1 MSENY
6 KAALEIVKAQA
17 SVRAM
22 NVEEIGTMVQDLVK
36 KLDAISGGVE
46 IEAAQPVAAAGP
58 VMDPKKS
65 IKENAIVCLCC
76 GKSFKIL
83 TKKHLAEHGLDKKSY
98 LAQFGLKKGTTL
110 ACKALVKNRKAVM
123 AESKIWEKVP
133 AGSRGKKKAAESKPA
148 APKKAA
154 AKKAAPKKTKAA
166 PAEKS

>member
-36 KLDAISGGVE
+36 KLDALSGGIGVE
-46 IEAAQPVAAAGP
+46 STQPTTTAAP

-83 TKKHLAEHGLDKKSY
+83 TKKHLAEHGLDKKAY

-110 ACKALVKNRKAVM
+110 ACKALVKSRKAVM

-133 AGSRGKKKAAESKPA
+133 AGSRGKKNAAESMPA

-154 AKKAAPKKTKAA
+154 KKAA
-166 PAEKS
+166 PAEKD

>member
-22 NVEEIGTMVQDLVK
+22 SVDEIATMVQDLVK
-36 KLDAISGGVE
+36 KLDALSAGAAVE
-46 IEAAQPVAAAGP
+46 AVQPEAAAGP

-65 IKENAIVCLCC
+65 IKENAIICLCC

-98 LAQFGLKKGTTL
+98 LAQFGLKKNTTL

-123 AESKIWEKVP
+123 AASKIWEKVP
-133 AGSRGKKKAAESKPA
+133 AGSRGKKKGEAKPAA
-148 APKKAA
+148 APKKVM
-154 AKKAAPKKTKAA
+154 AKKAA
-166 PAEKS
+166 PAEKKD

>member
-22 NVEEIGTMVQDLVK
+22 SVDEIGTMVQDLVK
-36 KLDAISGGVE
+36 KLDAISGGVAVE
-46 IEAAQPVAAAGP
+46 TAQPEAAAGP

-98 LAQFGLKKGTTL
+98 LVQFGLKKGTTL

-123 AESKIWEKVP
+123 AASKIWEKVP
-133 AGSRGKKKAAESKPA
+133 AGSRGKKKAAETKA
-148 APKKAA
+148 ASPKKAA
-154 AKKAAPKKTKAA
+154 APKKVTAKKAA
-166 PAEKS
+166 PAEKKD